1 MAEHGSDSE
10 RRLRSKNR
18 WKAIRTVLQA
28 ALLVVVVAL
37 AARAILFPNQYTPV
51 TQDPAYLNASETEW
65 TQNQDGE
72 EQTQAGSAGRSGFI
86 AISYNGLTRSDSL
99 DSAIVTQ
106 EAFEEQMAALHASGY
121 VTITQQDVLDYYLY
135 HSALPEK
142 AMLLIFED
150 GIFNTA
156 TLAQPSLEK
165 YNYIATACTYAQNL
179 SDANSKFITTANM
192 KELLGNS
199 YWELGS
205 NGYRLSYIN
214 IFDRYGNYF
223 GHLTTDEYV
232 LIHDW
237 LRRDYNHYL
246 MDFLRDEDRLRQET
260 VEQMQERIAYDYE
273 QMRDIYSAELGYV
286 PSLYILMHSNTGAFG
301 NDPLVSDKNR
311 EMLTQVFAM
320 NFNRQGSCLNT
331 LDSSV
336 YDLTRLQSRHYF
348 STNHLLMRIWD
359 DTGDDVAFVVGDEQ
373 EAEKWY
379 VDEGVAEFRGNE
391 IILTTQPY
399 AQGRMTLKTGLMDD
413 LDMTVTL
420 QGNVVGRQSVCL
432 RTDRELSRGVE
443 VALENNE
450 LVVRDLTG
458 GGEEL
463 FRQNLFT
470 FDGGPFISEQEDERE
485 GLIALQEAILQWDDD
500 PERVK
505 EARQELARLQA
516 TTAISLEEGGT
527 PYVPELD
534 ISDRDSRKLRIQL
547 SGTRLSIWLDDQP
560 VVERL
565 AISERGRGSVA
576 LVAEVWKETER
587 FSQTNLYDDVYDAV
601 FIDPVIRDL
610 DDEKSIF
617 YQYTLQGTQ
626 AMEYTFQNVIGNILD
641 FFVEHF

>member
-1 MAEHGSDSE
+1 
-10 RRLRSKNR
+10 
-18 WKAIRTVLQA
+18 
-28 ALLVVVVAL
+28 
-37 AARAILFPNQYTPV
+37 
-51 TQDPAYLNASETEW
+51 
-65 TQNQDGE
+65 
-72 EQTQAGSAGRSGFI
+72 
-86 AISYNGLTRSDSL
+86 
-99 DSAIVTQ
+99 
-106 EAFEEQMAALHASGY
+106 
-121 VTITQQDVLDYYLY
+121 
-135 HSALPEK
+135 
-142 AMLLIFED
+142 
-150 GIFNTA
+150 
-156 TLAQPSLEK
+156 
-165 YNYIATACTYAQNL
+165 
-179 SDANSKFITTANM
+179 
-192 KELLGNS
+192 
-199 YWELGS
+199 
-205 NGYRLSYIN
+205 
-214 IFDRYGNYF
+214 
-223 GHLTTDEYV
+223 
-232 LIHDW
+232 
-237 LRRDYNHYL
+237 
-246 MDFLRDEDRLRQET
+246 
-260 VEQMQERIAYDYE
+260 
-273 QMRDIYSAELGYV
+273 
-286 PSLYILMHSNTGAFG
+286 
-301 NDPLVSDKNR
+301 
-311 EMLTQVFAM
+311 M

-373 EAEKWY
+373 EEEKWY

-432 RTDRELSRGVE
+432 RTDRELSCGVE

-470 FDGGPFISEQEDERE
+470 FDGGPFISEQQDERE

>member
-1 MAEHGSDSE
+1 M
-10 RRLRSKNR
+10 
-18 WKAIRTVLQA
+18 
-28 ALLVVVVAL
+28 
-37 AARAILFPNQYTPV
+37 
-51 TQDPAYLNASETEW
+51 
-65 TQNQDGE
+65 
-72 EQTQAGSAGRSGFI
+72 
-86 AISYNGLTRSDSL
+86 
-99 DSAIVTQ
+99 
-106 EAFEEQMAALHASGY
+106 
-121 VTITQQDVLDYYLY
+121 
-135 HSALPEK
+135 
-142 AMLLIFED
+142 
-150 GIFNTA
+150 
-156 TLAQPSLEK
+156 
-165 YNYIATACTYAQNL
+165 
-179 SDANSKFITTANM
+179 
-192 KELLGNS
+192 
-199 YWELGS
+199 
-205 NGYRLSYIN
+205 
-214 IFDRYGNYF
+214 
-223 GHLTTDEYV
+223 

-359 DTGDDVAFVVGDEQ
+359 DTGEDVAFVVGDEQ

-500 PERVK
+500 PERVE